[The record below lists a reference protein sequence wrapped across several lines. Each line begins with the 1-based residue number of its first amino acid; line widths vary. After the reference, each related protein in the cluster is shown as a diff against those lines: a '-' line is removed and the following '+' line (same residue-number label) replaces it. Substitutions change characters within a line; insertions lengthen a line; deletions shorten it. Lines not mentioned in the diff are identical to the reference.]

1 MVCDLMSYL
10 LNSSIKTIEVMIGSL
25 SYGSALS
32 AGAYITFNF
41 AYDDIG
47 ITGGGTDTLT
57 ISDGHYVASAVL
69 GASAANAA
77 SDEVGFIFELDGSVI
92 GSAGGRQAIG
102 KVGADAAEC
111 VFTIESG
118 NTADLKLKI
127 SSVTGTVN
135 AVTFRSQI
143 FIRRVDL

>member
-1 MVCDLMSYL
+1 
-10 LNSSIKTIEVMIGSL
+10 MIGDL

-32 AGAYITFNF
+32 VGAYITFNSD
-41 AYDDIG
+41 YDDIG

-57 ISDGHYVASAVL
+57 IPNGHYVASAIL
-69 GASAANAA
+69 GASATNAS
-77 SDEVGFIFELDGSVI
+77 SDEVGFIFELDGSTL
-92 GSAGGRQAIG
+92 GSAGGRQAVG

-111 VFTIESG
+111 VFTVESG

>member
-1 MVCDLMSYL
+1 MSYL

-25 SYGSALS
+25 SHASSLS
-32 AGAYITFNF
+32 TGAYMTFAF

-57 ISDGHYVASAVL
+57 LSEGHYVASAVL
-69 GASAANAA
+69 GASANNA
-77 SDEVGFIFELDGSVI
+77 STDEVSYVFELDGTTL
-92 GSAGGRQAIG
+92 GSSGGRQAIG
-102 KVGADAAEC
+102 KVGSDAADC

-118 NTADLKLKI
+118 NTSDLKLKI
-127 SSVTGTVN
+127 SSVTGTV
-135 AVTFRSQI
+135 TTLQSHSQI

>member
-1 MVCDLMSYL
+1 MSYL
-10 LNSSIKTIEVMIGSL
+10 LNSRIKTIEVMIGSL

-32 AGAYITFNF
+32 AGAYLTFNF

-47 ITGGGTDTLT
+47 ITGAGTDTLT
-57 ISDGHYVASAVL
+57 LPDGHYVASGVL
-69 GASAANAA
+69 GASATNAS
-77 SDEVGFIFELDGSVI
+77 SDEVGFIFELDGSTL

-111 VFTIESG
+111 VFTVGSG
-118 NTADLKLKI
+118 STADLKLKI
-127 SSVTGTVN
+127 SSVTGTVT
-135 AVTFRSQI
+135 AITSHSQI